1 MSSLALDLSKR
12 AYDFLFDLQPK
23 QCKQVARQIHSLSKD
38 PYPHDSKHLSGHPG
52 FHRID
57 VGEFRVCYT
66 VDNQIVKI
74 AVVARRNDDAVYR
87 EFDGVNA

>member
-12 AYDFLFDLQPK
+12 AYDSLFGLEPK
-23 QCKQVARQIHSLSKD
+23 QCKQVAKQIHGLTKD

-57 VGEFRVCYT
+57 VGEFRVCYM
-66 VDNQIVKI
+66 VDNHIVKI
-74 AVVARRNDDAVYR
+74 VVVGRRNDDAAYR
-87 EFDGVNA
+87 ELNRVDS